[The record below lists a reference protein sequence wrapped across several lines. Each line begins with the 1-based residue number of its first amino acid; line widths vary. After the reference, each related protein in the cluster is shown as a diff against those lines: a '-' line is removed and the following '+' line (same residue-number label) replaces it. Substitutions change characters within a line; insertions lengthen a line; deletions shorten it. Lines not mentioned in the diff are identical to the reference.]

1 MSKRWLLCTLRSRP
15 ALWWNLGSNIG
26 VVASVKSITET
37 NVTFRDTLKLLM
49 LRPAHI
55 FAFYASRNSKPD
67 DHCRDTK
74 LECTNNA
81 VYIFSF
87 RGAAQNWWICVLM
100 MDPGGLKYWTCNKA
114 LNHKQHLMRHV
125 ESFHVETS
133 PYTCNICL
141 TNVELKKNMAF
152 RDTHANHR

>member
-1 MSKRWLLCTLRSRP
+1 MFFYGSKTLVGQRVGKYPIVCSDIALKQHFQYLWSKRGLLCTLRSRP
-15 ALWWNLGSNIG
+15 AVWWNLGSNIG
-26 VVASVKSITET
+26 VVASVKSTTET

-81 VYIFSF
+81 VYSFQFSWSSTKLVDMLRNSVF
-87 RGAAQNWWICVLM
+87 
-100 MDPGGLKYWTCNKA
+100 
-114 LNHKQHLMRHV
+114 
-125 ESFHVETS
+125 
-133 PYTCNICL
+133 
-141 TNVELKKNMAF
+141 
-152 RDTHANHR
+152 